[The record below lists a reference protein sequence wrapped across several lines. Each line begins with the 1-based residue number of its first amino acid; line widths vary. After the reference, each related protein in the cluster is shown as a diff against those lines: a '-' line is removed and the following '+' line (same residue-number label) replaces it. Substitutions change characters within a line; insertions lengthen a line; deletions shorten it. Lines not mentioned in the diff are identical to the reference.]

1 MAIWPL
7 IVFFIDSQKNNKN
20 GGWMKLKIFETVVE
34 NISKVIKGKE
44 EKIKIVLSSFFAG
57 GHVLLE
63 DVPGVGKTMLSRA
76 IAKTFDLDFRR
87 VQFTPDLLPSDLT
100 GLYIYEKEK
109 GDFIFKQGPIFTN
122 VLLADE
128 INRATPRTQSALLE
142 AMGEFQV
149 TVDGITHRLPE
160 IFFTI
165 ATQNPIESEGTFPL
179 PEAQLDRF
187 MIRTDIGY
195 PDKKHEIEMLISQ
208 VEYHPIEDIKPV
220 ITKEELLS
228 MMKEVTKVNISDSVL
243 GYIVDIVNRT
253 RNHKDIK
260 VGASPRASISLMK
273 LSKAYAYLNGRDYV
287 LPDDVKY
294 LAPYV
299 LNHRIILNIEAKIKR
314 LSPFEIINEILSDVE
329 VVK

>member
-1 MAIWPL
+1 
-7 IVFFIDSQKNNKN
+7 
-20 GGWMKLKIFETVVE
+20 MKLKIFETAVE

-149 TVDGITHRLPE
+149 TVDGITHRLPK